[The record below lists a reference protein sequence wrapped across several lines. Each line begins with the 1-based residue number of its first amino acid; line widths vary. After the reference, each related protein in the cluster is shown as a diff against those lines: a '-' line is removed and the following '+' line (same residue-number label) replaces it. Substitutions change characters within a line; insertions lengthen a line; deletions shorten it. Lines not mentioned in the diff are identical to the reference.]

1 MKFHLVAYGRVGNDL
16 RDFDLQFA
24 ALIQNVRQV
33 KGALELIPGAH
44 DAKMTEI
51 DPPANANM

>member
-24 ALIQNVRQV
+24 ALIQNVRQI

-44 DAKMTEI
+44 DAKMIESDSPVI
-51 DPPANANM
+51 ANM